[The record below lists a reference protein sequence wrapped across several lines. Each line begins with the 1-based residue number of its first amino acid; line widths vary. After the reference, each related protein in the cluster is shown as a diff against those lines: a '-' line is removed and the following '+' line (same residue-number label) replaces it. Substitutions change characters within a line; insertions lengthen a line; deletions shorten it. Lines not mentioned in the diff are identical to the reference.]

1 VNLSGGGDAIEA
13 RFDENRDFADT
24 IIVNRSAYFRG
35 AASNEKVKMTAIL
48 RTILLLAAVLG
59 AAFVTPAAQAP
70 VQPPAQAAAQRPAQ
84 STFGPIRVQVDE
96 TRAPQKI
103 LHTHLEMPAQP
114 GPLVL
119 YYPEWIPGEHMP
131 DGPIINMA
139 GLKFTAAGKTIPW
152 RRDLIDMFA
161 FHLDIPQ
168 GVSSLDIDF
177 DFLLTAPATGYSGGA
192 SSTAYL
198 NVLSWNQLVLYPK
211 GYDAANLSCN
221 PSLKLPAG
229 WKFGTALPV
238 AKQEGDTVDFG
249 PVSLETLIDSPVL
262 SGRYFRAIDLT
273 PGKNPPHEM
282 DLAADSQA
290 ALAMTPET
298 EAHFRQLVAE
308 AGALF
313 GSRHYRD
320 YHFLV
325 TLSDDVAH
333 FGLEHHES
341 SDDRVRE
348 RSLIDESGRIDF
360 GGLLPHEYVHSWNG
374 KYRRPA
380 GLISPDYHQPMQDDL
395 LWVYEGL
402 TEYLG
407 DVLTARSG
415 LLNQQQSREEFA
427 RLIAI
432 FDQEPGRRWR
442 PLQDTADS
450 AVFLYN
456 ADGDWSNWRRG
467 VDFYEE
473 GELLWLDAD
482 DTIRRLTND
491 QKSLNDFCRIF
502 HGGTSGQPD
511 LKTYTLDD
519 IVAAL
524 NRVAP
529 YDWTTFLRSRLDSIS
544 PNTPIESIEN
554 SGWKLVYNDKPN
566 EMQENRETI
575 RKGVSLSS
583 SIGMMLF
590 DEGIV
595 VDVIYGGPAYNAGIG
610 PGMKVTAVNGKQYS
624 PEVLREAIEDAKSSS
639 APIQLIV
646 ANGPQVQLVSIDYHG
661 GLRYPHLV
669 RDDSRPD
676 FLSEIFR
683 SLAP

>member
-1 VNLSGGGDAIEA
+1 MIE
-13 RFDENRDFADT
+13 
-24 IIVNRSAYFRG
+24 
-35 AASNEKVKMTAIL
+35 IL
-48 RTILLLAAVLG
+48 RKSALMVAACALALFIAS
-59 AAFVTPAAQAP
+59 ARTQ
-70 VQPPAQAAAQRPAQ
+70 AQ

-139 GLKFTAAGKTIPW
+139 GLKFTAGGKTIAW

-177 DFLLTAPATGYSGGA
+177 DFLLSAPASGYSSGA

-211 GYDAANLSCN
+211 GYDAANLTCD

-238 AKQEGDTVDFG
+238 AKQDGDTIDFS

-262 SGRYFRAIDLT
+262 AGRYFRAIDLT
-273 PGKNPPHEM
+273 PGQNPLHEM

-325 TLSDDVAH
+325 TLSDSVAH

-341 SDDRVRE
+341 SDDRSRE
-348 RSLIDESGRIDF
+348 RSLIDESERIAF
-360 GGLLPHEYVHSWNG
+360 SGLLPHEYVHSWNG

-407 DVLTARSG
+407 EVLTARSG
-415 LLNQQQSREEFA
+415 LLNQQQSREELA
-427 RLIAI
+427 RLVAI
-432 FDQEPGRRWR
+432 YDQEPGRRWR

-450 AVFLYN
+450 AVFLYD
-456 ADGDWSNWRRG
+456 ADNDWFNWRRG

-473 GELLWLDAD
+473 GEMLWLDAD
-482 DTIRRLTND
+482 TTIRRLTKD
-491 QKSLNDFCRIF
+491 QKSLNDFCRLF
-502 HGGTSGQPD
+502 HGGASGQPD
-511 LKTYTLDD
+511 LKTYTFDD
-519 IVAAL
+519 IVAGL

-529 YDWTTFLRSRLDSIS
+529 YDWATFLRTRLDSTS
-544 PNTPIESIEN
+544 ANTPIESVEN

-566 EMQENRETI
+566 EMQENREVL
-575 RKGVSLSS
+575 RKAASFSS
-583 SIGMMLF
+583 SIGMTLF
-590 DEGIV
+590 DEGTI
-595 VDVIYGGPAYNAGIG
+595 VDVIYDGPAYQAGIG
-610 PGMKVTAVNGKQYS
+610 PGMKVTAVNGQQYS
-624 PEVLREAIEDAKSSS
+624 ADVLKEAIESAKSSS

-646 ANGPQVQLVSIDYHG
+646 ANGPQVQTYSVDYHG

-676 FLSEIFR
+676 FLSEIFHP
-683 SLAP
+683 LAP

>member
-1 VNLSGGGDAIEA
+1 MIS
-13 RFDENRDFADT
+13 FPC
-24 IIVNRSAYFRG
+24 RSA
-35 AASNEKVKMTAIL
+35 
-48 RTILLLAAVLG
+48 LLSAVLAMAVSLAVAG
-59 AAFVTPAAQAP
+59 TSAE
-70 VQPPAQAAAQRPAQ
+70 PPL
-84 STFGPIRVQVDE
+84 GPIRVQVDE

-103 LHTHLEMPAQP
+103 LHTHLEMPVQP

-139 GLKFTAAGKTIPW
+139 GLKFTAGGKTIAW
-152 RRDLIDMFA
+152 RRDLLDMFA

-168 GVSSLDIDF
+168 GVSSLDVDF
-177 DFLLTAPATGYSGGA
+177 DFLLSAPASGYSAGA
-192 SSTAYL
+192 SATAYL
-198 NVLSWNQLVLYPK
+198 NMLSWNQLVLYPK
-211 GYDAANLSCN
+211 GYDAANLTCN

-238 AKQEGDTVDFG
+238 AKHDGDTIEFS

-262 SGRYFRAIDLT
+262 SGRYFRAIELT
-273 PGKNPPHEM
+273 PGQDPPHEM

-290 ALAMTPET
+290 ALGIIPET
-298 EAHFRQLVAE
+298 EAHFRQLIAE

-313 GSRHYRD
+313 GLRHYRD

-348 RSLIDESGRIDF
+348 RSLIDESGRIGF
-360 GGLLPHEYVHSWNG
+360 AGLLPHEYVHSWNG

-415 LLNQQQSREEFA
+415 LLNQQQAREELA
-427 RLIAI
+427 RLVAI
-432 FDQEPGRRWR
+432 FDQEPGRNWR

-450 AVFLYN
+450 AVFLYD
-456 ADGDWSNWRRG
+456 ADNDWSNWRRG

-473 GELLWLDAD
+473 GEMLWLDVD
-482 DTIRRLTND
+482 TTIRRLTKD
-491 QKSLNDFCRIF
+491 QKSLNDFCRLF
-502 HGGTSGQPD
+502 DGGASGQPD
-511 LKTYTLDD
+511 LKTYTFDD

-524 NRVAP
+524 NRIAP
-529 YDWTTFLRSRLDSIS
+529 YDWASFLRSHLDSTS

-554 SGWKLVYNDKPN
+554 GGWKLVYNDKPN
-566 EMQENRETI
+566 EMQQNRELI
-575 RKGVSLSS
+575 RKAASFSS
-583 SIGMMLF
+583 SIGISLF
-590 DEGIV
+590 DEGTI
-595 VDVIYGGPAYNAGIG
+595 VDVMYGGPSYKAGIG
-610 PGMKVTAVNGKQYS
+610 PGMKVTAVNGQQYS
-624 PEVLREAIEDAKSSS
+624 PEVLREAIENAKSSS
-639 APIQLIV
+639 APIQMIV
-646 ANGPQVQLVSIDYHG
+646 TNGPQVQTYSVDYHG

-676 FLSEIFR
+676 FLSEIYR
-683 SLAP
+683 PLAP